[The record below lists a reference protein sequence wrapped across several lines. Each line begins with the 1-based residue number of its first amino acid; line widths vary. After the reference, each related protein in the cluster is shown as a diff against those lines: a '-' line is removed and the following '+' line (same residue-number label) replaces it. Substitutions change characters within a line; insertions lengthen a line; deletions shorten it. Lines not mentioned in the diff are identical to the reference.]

1 MFPSVDVNEFCSDVI
16 YQFGDCKPLYLA
28 LTEYYKALYDSGSY
42 EERIAE
48 QERGHEFRQDMYCS
62 SFWWVIN
69 EAWESYGKL
78 NPAIPMRWLAISK
91 RALQWDYMPSNF
103 HPWALAILE
112 SFDLPRYQA
121 AYHLPLDEFTAI
133 EQDLPVVL
141 EGLRNYPKEKLAE
154 PMDEDNWGYVDQ

>member
-1 MFPSVDVNEFCSDVI
+1 MFPCSSILELTSDEI
-16 YQFGDCKPLYLA
+16 YSFSSCDPDYLE
-28 LTEYYKALYDSGSY
+28 LLKYYSSLFDYSAMNQLVYEGVFSY
-42 EERIAE
+42 E
-48 QERGHEFRQDMYCS
+48 YL
-62 SFWWVIN
+62 FWWGIN
-69 EAWESYGKL
+69 EEWEAYGRI

-141 EGLRNYPKEKLAE
+141 KGVRNYPKEKLAA
-154 PMDEDNWGYVDQ
+154 PMDEDNWGLVD

>member
-1 MFPSVDVNEFCSDVI
+1 MFP
-16 YQFGDCKPLYLA
+16 
-28 LTEYYKALYDSGSY
+28 
-42 EERIAE
+42 
-48 QERGHEFRQDMYCS
+48 CS
-62 SFWWVIN
+62 SIDDLTSDDVYLFNSCNPVYLELLKCYSSIFDYDVMNELVDEEVFNYGYLFWWVIN
-69 EAWESYGKL
+69 ETWELYGKI

-91 RALQWDYMPSNF
+91 RALQWDYMPGNF

-141 EGLRNYPKEKLAE
+141 EGLRNYPKENLAE
-154 PMDEDNWGYVDQ
+154 PMDEDNWGLVDQ